1 MPTQLLPLDVEKKLP
16 KLYSQEEVRDPI
28 VWAKF
33 FDPSG
38 SWTWFALEGERQDD
52 GDFVFFG
59 LVDGFE
65 KELGYFSLRELQ
77 ALKGRLGLGI
87 ERDLWYKPSPLSKV
101 R

>member
-1 MPTQLLPLDVEKKLP
+1 MELLPMSVEKMLP
-16 KLYSQEEVRDPI
+16 KLYSQEQIADPI

-38 SWTWFALEGERQDD
+38 SWSWFPIEGERQE

-65 KELGYFSLRELQ
+65 KELGYFSLNELQ
-77 ALKGRLGLGI
+77 SVRDRLGLGI
-87 ERDLWYKPSPLSKV
+87 ERDLWFKPSPLSKV

>member
-1 MPTQLLPLDVEKKLP
+1 MELLPLDVEKSLP

-28 VWAKF
+28 VWAKY

-38 SWTWFALEGERQDD
+38 SWSWFAIEGERQDD

-65 KELGYFSLRELQ
+65 SELGYFSLNEL
-77 ALKGRLGLGI
+77 ASVRGRLGLGI
-87 ERDLWYKPSPLSKV
+87 ERDLWFKPSPLSKV